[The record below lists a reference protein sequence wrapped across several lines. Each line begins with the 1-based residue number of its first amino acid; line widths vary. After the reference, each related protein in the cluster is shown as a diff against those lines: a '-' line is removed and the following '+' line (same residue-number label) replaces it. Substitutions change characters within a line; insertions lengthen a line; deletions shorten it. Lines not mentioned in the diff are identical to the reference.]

1 MCVITASF
9 RTLEEFSRAKPRII
23 GILHFK
29 HFRIQGELT
38 WLLSRCHRREP
49 VDIW

>member
-1 MCVITASF
+1 MCVITAAF
-9 RTLEEFSRAKPRII
+9 RTLEEFSRAKLRII
-23 GILHFK
+23 GILRFK

-49 VDIW
+49 MGIW